1 MGAVLIKSPSRSSTQ
16 FGRFDIWSYL
26 WYDST
31 MSSAKV
37 AISIDEQ
44 LLRRVDKLVKE
55 AAFRSRSEV
64 IQKAVAEKLARMDRR
79 RLAQECAKLDP
90 IEEQTIADEG
100 IATDAETWP
109 EY

>member
-1 MGAVLIKSPSRSSTQ
+1 
-16 FGRFDIWSYL
+16 
-26 WYDST
+26 

-64 IQKAVAEKLARMDRR
+64 IQKAVVEKLARMDRR
-79 RLAQECAKLDP
+79 RLAQECAKLDL

>member
-1 MGAVLIKSPSRSSTQ
+1 MRQDAH
-16 FGRFDIWSYL
+16 RFP
-26 WYDST
+26 
-31 MSSAKV
+31 
-37 AISIDEQ
+37 
-44 LLRRVDKLVKE
+44 E
-55 AAFRSRSEV
+55 APKFAFWPR
-64 IQKAVAEKLARMDRR
+64 AKLARMDRR

>member
-1 MGAVLIKSPSRSSTQ
+1 
-16 FGRFDIWSYL
+16 
-26 WYDST
+26 

-55 AAFRSRSEV
+55 AVFRSRSEA
-64 IQKAVAEKLARMDRR
+64 IQKAVIEKLDRLDR
-79 RLAQECAKLDP
+79 GRLARECAKLDP
-90 IEEQTIADEG
+90 IEEQALADEG